1 MAGTLNGCAYLPPKS
16 TYESAELALRAD
28 LVRGLV
34 ARVSLLCEANEDAD
48 GGADDSWA
56 GLETTSLPAR
66 AETAWVG
73 PITVSDYRFPDDE
86 EGADGAARLKELLG
100 IDGATFDN
108 TEAFGGSGGGGGSSS
123 GGKGKSGGSGG
134 GGGSS
139 SSSSVKSA
147 TPASV
152 STTPAAGAGAANGAP
167 GTNSTT
173 TTTAQDPTMLYAAGA
188 AVLAVAAGV
197 VLMFGTTDD

>member
-1 MAGTLNGCAYLPPKS
+1 M
-16 TYESAELALRAD
+16 
-28 LVRGLV
+28 V

-100 IDGATFDN
+100 IDAATFDN
-108 TEAFGGSGGGGGSSS
+108 TEAFGGSGGGGGGGSSS
-123 GGKGKSGGSGG
+123 GVKGKSGGGGSGA
-134 GGGSS
+134 GSS
-139 SSSSVKSA
+139 SSSSVKSPA
-147 TPASV
+147 SASV
-152 STTPAAGAGAANGAP
+152 STPAEGAGAANGASR
-167 GTNSTT
+167 TNNPT